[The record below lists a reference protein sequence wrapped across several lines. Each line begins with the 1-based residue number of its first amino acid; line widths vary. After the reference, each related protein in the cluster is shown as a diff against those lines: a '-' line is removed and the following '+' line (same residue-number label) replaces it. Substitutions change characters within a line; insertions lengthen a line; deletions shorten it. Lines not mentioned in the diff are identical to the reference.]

1 MEPIKILLLADLH
14 GRADGL
20 ESIAGGWD
28 AVVLAGDITNYSE
41 ADKAKKILDILE
53 KKCPYIFGVPG
64 NCDSPRVKEILE
76 ERGFLLNGSIQEV
89 KGLKFLGVGGTE
101 PAVLNHPK
109 VIANSNFLKLFEQGK
124 PALKAANSIVLVTH
138 QPPFETAVDKFTE
151 GKHTGS
157 LALRR
162 FIEEAQPILAVSG
175 HMHQARGIDKIGKTH
190 LVNPGPFL
198 DGFYAI
204 AHLAGNSIK
213 IDLLSI

>member
-41 ADKAKKILDILE
+41 ADKAQKILDILE
-53 KKCPYIFGVPG
+53 KKCPYIFGIPG

-76 ERGFLLNGSIQEV
+76 ERGFLLNGCIQEV

-124 PALKAANSIVLVTH
+124 PALKAANSIVLVT
-138 QPPFETAVDKFTE
+138 QTD
-151 GKHTGS
+151 
-157 LALRR
+157 R
-162 FIEEAQPILAVSG
+162 F
-175 HMHQARGIDKIGKTH
+175 
-190 LVNPGPFL
+190 
-198 DGFYAI
+198 
-204 AHLAGNSIK
+204 
-213 IDLLSI
+213 

>member
-1 MEPIKILLLADLH
+1 
-14 GRADGL
+14 
-20 ESIAGGWD
+20 
-28 AVVLAGDITNYSE
+28 
-41 ADKAKKILDILE
+41 
-53 KKCPYIFGVPG
+53 
-64 NCDSPRVKEILE
+64 VKEILE
-76 ERGFLLNGSIQEV
+76 ERGFLLNGCIQEV